1 MWRKP
6 SLASPL
12 IAWPSVGMHRACRY
26 DAILDEASQNRS
38 GEVGHPTQ
46 PYSPD
51 LASVD
56 LGGDRDDGLLDRLAA
71 PHSSL
76 HAPDIALVH
85 LHNAAQL
92 VAIRSDHGPA
102 ELVEPDPRCLV
113 ASQSEHAL
121 EPESIGSVFLAREL
135 PGSEKPQ
142 TQGRARAV
150 EHGSRQH
157 RGLPSTVWADETP
170 PRCSP
175 DPSQPATAHAHK
187 PFRPAQTLHVLQ
199 ACRIVGEELVQL
211 QPRTGIV
218 HAATELRSRN
228 RHDHNM

>member
-1 MWRKP
+1 MQE
-6 SLASPL
+6 
-12 IAWPSVGMHRACRY
+12 IVEIGRATQ
-26 DAILDEASQNRS
+26 DE
-38 GEVGHPTQ
+38 
-46 PYSPD
+46 
-51 LASVD
+51 L
-56 LGGDRDDGLLDRLAA
+56 RD
-71 PHSSL
+71 
-76 HAPDIALVH
+76 
-85 LHNAAQL
+85 
-92 VAIRSDHGPA
+92 
-102 ELVEPDPRCLV
+102 
-113 ASQSEHAL
+113 AL

-135 PGSEKPQ
+135 PGSEKPH

-175 DPSQPATAHAHK
+175 DLSQPATAHAHK